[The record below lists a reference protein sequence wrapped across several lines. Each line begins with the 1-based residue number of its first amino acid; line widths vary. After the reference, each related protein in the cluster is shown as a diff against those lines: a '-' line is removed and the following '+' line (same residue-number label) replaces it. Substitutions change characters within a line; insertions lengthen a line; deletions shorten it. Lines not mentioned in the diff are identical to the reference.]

1 MKYHKRFGILY
12 TQRLRIGRKLV
23 CMDLKL
29 GRILYFDQDELDSDE
44 IEDELKEFVRSNMER
59 LNSGYWDYTGDP
71 SPTVNSFI
79 DKLKDEQKTK
89 VIR

>member
-12 TQRLRIGRKLV
+12 TQRLRVGRKLV

-29 GRILYFDQDELDSDE
+29 GRILYFNQDELDSDE
-44 IEDELKEFVRSNMER
+44 IEDELRDFVMSNMER

-79 DKLKDEQKTK
+79 DKLKDEQKAK
-89 VIR
+89 AIR